1 MANWGKLNKE
11 FDNKLNS
18 MTSED
23 WENVEMNSMTSE
35 DWDNWYENVEMKRI
49 NQNKMTAV
57 EWFAKQVLRSRQL
70 GFISNEKFNE
80 LLEQAKEMEKEQ
92 MIKFAKHCLD
102 KSIDLDILMAYNQV
116 EIEYTNQ
123 TFKSK

>member
-1 MANWGKLNKE
+1 
-11 FDNKLNS
+11 
-18 MTSED
+18 
-23 WENVEMNSMTSE
+23 
-35 DWDNWYENVEMKRI
+35 MK
-49 NQNKMTAV
+49 TAV
-57 EWFAKQVLRSRQL
+57 EYLVEQL
-70 GFISNEKFNE
+70 FPKALSQEQYHHI
-80 LLEQAKEMEKEQ
+80 EQAKQMEKEQ